1 MQRKFG
7 EKLDWDYVMRE
18 AGKTGIAD
26 FVQRSRNLADKLF
39 SGEALT
45 DAEAKEL
52 DYFITSGVYGSL
64 EHQVENKLR
73 DQEGSKVRYLFRRVF
88 PLMDQIRTFD
98 PFFYRHKWIIPV
110 LWIWCPVRGLLQ
122 KRKGLTKELKLL
134 FRSGTSPDTEK

>member
-52 DYFITSGVYGSL
+52 DYFITSGVCSR
-64 EHQVENKLR
+64 QW
-73 DQEGSKVRYLFRRVF
+73 
-88 PLMDQIRTFD
+88 IRFG
-98 PFFYRHKWIIPV
+98 HLI
-110 LWIWCPVRGLLQ
+110 
-122 KRKGLTKELKLL
+122 
-134 FRSGTSPDTEK
+134 RSFTGTSGSSLCCGSGARSAGCCGKERG